1 MAGAG
6 AKKRA
11 EDNARTLQRL
21 SIFIVVC
28 AGVHAAVRLWLKAS
42 TATWSSWAG
51 LAGTVLV
58 QGFCY
63 LSIAAVARPV
73 YTNGVLVDG
82 GADLSKGAIS
92 YYFDVLYVTGF
103 VQVLASFTFYGWY
116 LYLVVPIYGG
126 YMLTTKVIMPMFAKQ
141 KEVEVDPA
149 TLKKLEKAEKRS
161 ERRRVK
167 RF

>member
-21 SIFIVVC
+21 AVFILVC
-28 AGVHAAVRLWLKAS
+28 AGVHAAVRLWLRAY

-51 LAGTVLV
+51 FVGTVLV
-58 QGFCY
+58 QSFCY

-73 YTNGVLVDG
+73 YNNGVLIDG
-82 GADLSKGAIS
+82 GADLGKGAIS

-103 VQVLASFTFYGWY
+103 VQLLASFTSYGWY
-116 LYLVVPIYGG
+116 FYLVVPIYGG
-126 YMLTTKVIMPMFAKQ
+126 YMLATKVVPMFAKQ
-141 KEVEVDPA
+141 KEMEVDPA

-161 ERRRVK
+161 ERRRIK